1 MEGIVASIKL
11 VDTFLSSGIECAVC
25 IKCDGVG
32 KDSFL
37 RFVREGENVQI
48 TSIVAAYTVVG
59 SYPYLS
65 YGISD
70 DLVDRLARQSSLL
83 REVAHAVI
91 AELVGND
98 AQWTG

>member
-1 MEGIVASIKL
+1 M
-11 VDTFLSSGIECAVC
+11 
-25 IKCDGVG
+25 
-32 KDSFL
+32 
-37 RFVREGENVQI
+37 QI

-98 AQWTG
+98 VVRKSHQDDGQKDIYNNV